1 MKERPQKRH
10 KRYQKFSQKEKEKGI
25 NMVTKDT
32 KMSLN
37 MKNKGWFSVEKVML
51 KCIKMYKNS
60 NSKRFS

>member
-1 MKERPQKRH
+1 MKERPQKIH
-10 KRYQKFSQKEKEKGI
+10 KRYQKLSQEEKEKGI

>member
-10 KRYQKFSQKEKEKGI
+10 KRYQKFSQEEKSI

>member
-1 MKERPQKRH
+1 
-10 KRYQKFSQKEKEKGI
+10 
-25 NMVTKDT
+25 MVTKNT

>member
-1 MKERPQKRH
+1 
-10 KRYQKFSQKEKEKGI
+10 
-25 NMVTKDT
+25 MVTKDT

-51 KCIKMYKNS
+51 KCIKMYENS